1 MVWVARFRRSPLLH
15 PSVSCARPS
24 PPPQSRPSPRQGRL
38 AHTFHGDPTG
48 PLSPYVSWG
57 PGRGCGPLSSPTR
70 PTHFTRDGD
79 WPFLGCG
86 GNTDGLRPAP
96 EASPGRGVFPIS
108 NHNTIQ
114 SVWKP
119 EPVNFNSLAIPV
131 SGLQPNYLPS
141 RGVNSAALAGALQ
154 DAPGKQLLW

>member
-1 MVWVARFRRSPLLH
+1 MEGVGDISGARLTWSGWRVFGACLSCIL
-15 PSVSCARPS
+15 PSCVLG
-24 PPPQSRPSPRQGRL
+24 PPPTEPPL
-38 AHTFHGDPTG
+38 PATG